1 MQLTYQQLKE
11 GNQQN
16 GQISK
21 TPCGVKEGRHTRL
34 HAARVHL
41 REILKQTHSS
51 IMTATGRAA
60 PWGSSVWSVD
70 RKGHEGL
77 SGGDGNILY
86 LEWSG

>member
-11 GNQQN
+11 GKQQN

-21 TPCGVKEGRHTRL
+21 TPCGVKEGRHTRV

-41 REILKQTHSS
+41 REILKQTNSS
-51 IMTATGRAA
+51 IKTVTGCVAS
-60 PWGSSVWSVD
+60 WGSSVWSVD
-70 RKGHEGL
+70 GKGHEGL